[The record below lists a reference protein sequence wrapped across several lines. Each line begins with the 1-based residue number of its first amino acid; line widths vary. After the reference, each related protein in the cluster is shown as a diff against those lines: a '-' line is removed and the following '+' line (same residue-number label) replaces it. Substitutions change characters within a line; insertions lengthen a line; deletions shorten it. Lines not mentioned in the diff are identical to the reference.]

1 MIHLDFAILFIYL
14 CTEISFVTYKITG
27 ITNQKKL

>member
-1 MIHLDFAILFIYL
+1 MIHLDFAVLFIYL
-14 CTEISFVTYKITG
+14 CTEILFVTYKVAG